1 MDDRDRK
8 ELVRQAFLAQQ
19 QAYAPN
25 SEFLVGAALLTEDGK
40 IYQGC
45 NIENAAYSPGNC
57 AERTAFFKAVS
68 EGRRDFTAIAIVG
81 NKRGEAGDYCP
92 PCGVCRQ
99 GMAEFC
105 KADFEILRKTGKVI
119 HWSSYCRSVLRY
131 NHMEAIM
138 ENNKRKIYVIGHKNP
153 DTDSICSAI
162 AYADIKNRTE
172 ENPVYEAKRAGQIN
186 EETLC

>member
-1 MDDRDRK
+1 MDDRDRT

-19 QAYAPN
+19 QAYAPY

-81 NKRGEAGDYCP
+81 NKRGSRRLLSAVRRVPSGD
-92 PCGVCRQ
+92 GR
-99 GMAEFC
+99 
-105 KADFEILRKTGKVI
+105 ILQSRF
-119 HWSSYCRSVLRY
+119 
-131 NHMEAIM
+131 
-138 ENNKRKIYVIGHKNP
+138 
-153 DTDSICSAI
+153 
-162 AYADIKNRTE
+162 
-172 ENPVYEAKRAGQIN
+172 
-186 EETLC
+186 